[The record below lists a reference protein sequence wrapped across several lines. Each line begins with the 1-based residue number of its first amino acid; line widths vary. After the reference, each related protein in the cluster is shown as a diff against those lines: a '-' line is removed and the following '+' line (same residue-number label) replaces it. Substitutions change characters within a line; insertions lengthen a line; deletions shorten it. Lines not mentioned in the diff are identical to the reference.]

1 MVRLFHCL
9 TLGLVIHCSLLLT
22 GCNTVSYQS
31 DGLRGGYSDVVLAN
45 GEYRVTYQGNGD
57 ISSTQALDFALLRA
71 SVIAMNN
78 RAEFAIANEIQ
89 LTIET
94 VKIDLNL
101 PYIYKPTA
109 RLNLSLKNDEYL
121 ASVLVSCDLNAYYV
135 TIKNQSLDFAF
146 EPRECISRLK
156 TKYKLPDKYI

>member
-1 MVRLFHCL
+1 MRLYKIL
-9 TLGLVIHCSLLLT
+9 SLGFMWYCSLLLT
-22 GCNTVSYQS
+22 GCNTISYQP
-31 DGLRGGYSDVVLAN
+31 DGLRGGYSDKVLAN

-94 VKIDLNL
+94 VKVDLNL

-109 RLNLSLKNDEYL
+109 RLTLSLKNDKDI
-121 ASVLVSCDLNAYYV
+121 ASALVSCDLITYYV
-135 TIKNQSLDFAF
+135 TIKKQSSDFAF

-156 TKYKLPDKYI
+156 TKYKLPD

>member
-9 TLGLVIHCSLLLT
+9 TLGLVSHCSLLLA
-22 GCNTVSYQS
+22 GCNTVSYQP

-45 GEYRVTYQGNGD
+45 SEYRVTYQGNGD

-78 RAEFAIANEIQ
+78 QAELAIANEIL

-109 RLNLSLKNDEYL
+109 RLTLSLKNDEYL
-121 ASVLVSCDLNAYYV
+121 ASVLVSCDLIAYYV
-135 TIKNQSLDFAF
+135 TIKKQSRGFAF